1 MKSKVQ
7 LSRVEALVEIIL
19 NAFTG
24 LFLLFV
30 LIMDIIQVNKS
41 PQLISKLSGLLLYSL
56 VIIVLFNVALVLF
69 YRSITLLKL
78 YKSKF
83 K

>member
-69 YRSITLLKL
+69 YRSITLLKS

>member
-1 MKSKVQ
+1 MKSKVK

-69 YRSITLLKL
+69 YRSITLLKS